1 MLLLCSGVVGQPV
14 AVLITAGVVPGVL
27 IAAVLVSMIVLAVCI
42 VKSRRGG
49 KDSSGV
55 VVAEKADR
63 IEATN
68 NCECI

>member
-14 AVLITAGVVPGVL
+14 AVLIMAGVVPGVL

-55 VVAEKADR
+55 VVAEKGDK